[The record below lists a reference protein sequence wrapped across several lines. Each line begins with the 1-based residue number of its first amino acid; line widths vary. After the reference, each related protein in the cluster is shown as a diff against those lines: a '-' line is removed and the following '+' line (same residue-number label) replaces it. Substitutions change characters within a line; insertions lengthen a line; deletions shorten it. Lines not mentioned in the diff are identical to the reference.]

1 MSVVSTISITTIIV
15 IMIGRMVI
23 TDMICAV
30 VIDVHQC
37 CIYTSVALHS
47 LVLGKN
53 VCVRTYVIF
62 TWQQVFYVCSCS
74 ILLHI
79 AIILHHR

>member
-30 VIDVHQC
+30 VIMSTNVVFIQ
-37 CIYTSVALHS
+37 
-47 LVLGKN
+47 VLL
-53 VCVRTYVIF
+53 YI
-62 TWQQVFYVCSCS
+62 
-74 ILLHI
+74 H
-79 AIILHHR
+79 